1 MKFYATI
8 LLMLA
13 GLMLAGTTV
22 WARTTDQR
30 PLEVVAAI
38 DLARYAGNWYEI
50 ARFPNR
56 FQQKCLG
63 EVTATYS
70 LLSGN
75 ELKVVN
81 ACRVKNG
88 QITKAEG
95 KARLADAKGLNSKLK
110 VRFAPS
116 FLSWLPVVWG
126 DYWIIDLAQDYSYA
140 VVGSPD
146 RKYLWVLSRTPQLAD
161 ATYEQITRRVGAQ
174 GFETSRLVKTS
185 QTN

>member
-1 MKFYATI
+1 MKFYAAI
-8 LLMLA
+8 LLILTGA
-13 GLMLAGTTV
+13 TV
-22 WARTTDQR
+22 WATTAGQG
-30 PLEVVAAI
+30 PLEVVPAI
-38 DLARYAGNWYEI
+38 DLARYAGNWYEF

-70 LLSGN
+70 LLSDN
-75 ELKVVN
+75 EMKVVN
-81 ACRVKNG
+81 ACREKNG
-88 QITKAEG
+88 KLTKAEG
-95 KARLADAKGLNSKLK
+95 RARRAEAKGPNSKLK

-126 DYWIIDLAQDYSYA
+126 DYWIIDLAPDYSYA

-146 RKYLWVLSRTPQLAD
+146 RKYLWVLSRTPQLAET
-161 ATYEQITRRVGAQ
+161 TYEQITRRVAAQ

-185 QTN
+185 QKN